1 MKSMKGESNR
11 TILIYVDSYQDRVPV
26 GRFHIAADPET
37 TAFRSLSQLLLD
49 INDSLDKENFPQSF
63 YELRRFYPQPKHEAA
78 AEESYILKRGALA
91 SFSVRLLFRQ
101 NASWQGILTW
111 IEGGQEQYFRSVLEF
126 LLLLDNALGYG
137 QLQ

>member
-1 MKSMKGESNR
+1 MKGESNR

-37 TAFRSLSQLLLD
+37 TQFRSLSQLLLD
-49 INDSLDKENFPQSF
+49 INESLDKENFPQSF
-63 YELRRFYPQPKHEAA
+63 YELRRFCPLPKQENTAD
-78 AEESYILKRGALA
+78 EETHLMKRGALA

-111 IEGGQEQYFRSVLEF
+111 VEGGQEQYFRSVLELV
-126 LLLLDNALGYG
+126 LLMDNALGYA
-137 QLQ
+137 QQ